1 MQNILQIDQFIS
13 IFLKY
18 LCKKIY
24 HFEQSTPIYLFFPET
39 QKRICWNDVLPH
51 SILSTAQVFIK
62 HNDWVEGNREEANH
76 CLFFMFISR
85 ALKTHMIK
93 HGESGMK
100 NNPYFPCS
108 HFSVSLISV
117 DSVFISL
124 F

>member
-1 MQNILQIDQFIS
+1 MQ
-13 IFLKY
+13 
-18 LCKKIY
+18 KIY

-39 QKRICWNDVLPH
+39 QKGICWNDVLPH

-62 HNDWVEGNREEANH
+62 HNDWVEGSREETDH

-93 HGESGMK
+93 YGESGMK
-100 NNPYFPCS
+100 NNPDFPCS
-108 HFSVSLISV
+108 HFSVSLISG